1 MRVFVTGGT
10 GFIGSR
16 VVRRLSASGHE
27 LRCLVR
33 PGSDRRIL
41 EEIKAERVPGDL
53 TDGRSLAAGM
63 AGCDAAVNIAAAYD
77 FWVPDRGVY
86 ERVNV
91 QGTRNVMEAAIAA
104 RVGKVVHV
112 STAAV
117 WGNAPWPITERSELG
132 AECASAYARSK
143 RVGDQVARDLAD
155 AAGLPLVTIHPG
167 AVTGEGD
174 PKASGKYLDMLRRGR
189 LPAQIMPRRPF
200 SFVYVGDVAEAICRA
215 LEKPDN
221 AGEKYI
227 VVAENRT
234 WGEVNRMACEIAGSR
249 LPPLT
254 LPDWLTE
261 INARMLT
268 ALADLTGRPPLM
280 NLALDQVLIMRQAFE
295 CDGSKAARELG
306 LAYTPL
312 RATLEHA
319 LGQDR

>member
-16 VVRRLSASGHE
+16 TVRRLSAEGHQ

-33 PGSDRRIL
+33 PRSDRRTL
-41 EEIKAERVPGDL
+41 DEVKAEPAPGDV
-53 TDGRSLAAGM
+53 TDPHSLAAGV
-63 AGCDAAVNIAAAYD
+63 AGCDAVVNIAAAYD

-91 QGTRNVMEAAIAA
+91 QGMRNLMEAAIAA
-104 RVGKVVHV
+104 RVRKVVHV

-117 WGNAPWPITERSELG
+117 WGEAPWPITERSELG
-132 AECASAYARSK
+132 AACATAYARSK

-155 AAGLPLVTIHPG
+155 ASGVPLVTIHPG

-189 LPAQIMPRRPF
+189 LPAQIMPSRSF

-215 LEKPDN
+215 LDKPDN
-221 AGEKYI
+221 DGEKYI

-249 LPPLT
+249 LPLLT

-261 INARMLT
+261 LNARLLT
-268 ALADLTGRPPLM
+268 ALADLVKRPPLM
-280 NLALDQVLIMRQAFE
+280 NLALDQVLLMKQGLS
-295 CDGSKAARELG
+295 CDGNKAARELG

-312 RATLEHA
+312 RTTLERA
-319 LGQDR
+319 LRRDS